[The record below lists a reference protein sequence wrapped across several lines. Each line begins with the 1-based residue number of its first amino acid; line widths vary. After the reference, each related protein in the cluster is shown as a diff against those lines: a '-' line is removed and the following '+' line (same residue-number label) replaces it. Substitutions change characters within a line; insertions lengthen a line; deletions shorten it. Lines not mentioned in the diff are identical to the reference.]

1 LLILVFAIG
10 LGWFPSQGSQPIRG
24 LPEGWSGFVEQL
36 RYLLLPALA
45 LSMRYLTLITRITR
59 ASMLEVMQAD
69 YILAARSRG
78 AHERTVLLVHALRN
92 AAAPVVTVIGYNIGF
107 LLAGSALI
115 EAVFAWPGIG
125 RLLFESIS
133 KRDYPVML
141 AILLMVSATVVVANL
156 VTDIVHRLIDPR
168 VERA

>member
-1 LLILVFAIG
+1 
-10 LGWFPSQGSQPIRG
+10 
-24 LPEGWSGFVEQL
+24 
-36 RYLLLPALA
+36 
-45 LSMRYLTLITRITR
+45 M
-59 ASMLEVMQAD
+59 
-69 YILAARSRG
+69 
-78 AHERTVLLVHALRN
+78 
-92 AAAPVVTVIGYNIGF
+92 
-107 LLAGSALI
+107 I

-168 VERA
+168 IERQ